1 MDQVEPLVRLRVRA
15 NAERIHAV
23 PARDHGG
30 AELLSNTTV
39 YPQLHEVGLRF
50 LSRKVPR
57 GCLRAAYP
65 NHCILLHSHL

>member
-23 PARDHGG
+23 LARDHGG

-39 YPQLHEVGLRF
+39 YPQ
-50 LSRKVPR
+50 
-57 GCLRAAYP
+57 
-65 NHCILLHSHL
+65 